1 VTAHKLT
8 RGALYLL
15 AGLVFAAG
23 LVAQAPAAWLD
34 LLVSRASH
42 GAVRL
47 AEPSG
52 SLWSGRGQLQ
62 LAPDRLLASDLAP
75 HTRGPAPAEALGGAS
90 ENLVLVQ
97 AFDWKIRVAVLPLRV
112 LVQLQSP
119 QLQGPVRQQP
129 IVWSSAGLQVPD
141 GQLRLP
147 WLDLAQSQGAL
158 ALARASLS
166 VDLSWQSLVFTG
178 SGLGHRAE
186 INLLLNDL
194 ALGLSPI
201 RPLGNY
207 RVAIR
212 PGLPGARGEINGLTW
227 SLSSLGD
234 PVLQLDGQGRFN
246 QALSGRVQMACRR
259 SCEFVV
265 GLLSVMGRKNGEI
278 YELVLGS

>member
-1 VTAHKLT
+1 MLA
-8 RGALYLL
+8 ALCLL

-34 LLVSRASH
+34 LVVSRASH

-62 LAPDRLLASDLAP
+62 LAPDRLLATDLAP
-75 HTRGPAPAEALGGAS
+75 HTRGAAPADALGGAS

-119 QLQGPVRQQP
+119 QLQGPVGQQP

-178 SGLGHRAE
+178 SAGAIGAGLGRQAE
-186 INLLLNDL
+186 VNLVLNNL

-201 RPLGNY
+201 RPLGSY
-207 RVAIR
+207 RLLIR
-212 PGLPGARGEINGLTW
+212 PAPEPAAAGTVGFTW
-227 SLSSLGD
+227 ALSSLGD